1 MKTTITLQEY
11 LSKGKTF
18 VIPDYQRGY
27 IWGQEGRS
35 KTNAVEYLMNDLI
48 QRYENRFEVFL
59 QGVTVTEYEDEIIL
73 IDGQQRTTFLYL
85 LLKWLGYSEKF
96 DIMYKVR
103 EASSKFLKE
112 LNLEDIEADENEPY
126 QDHYFFKKTLRII
139 ADKLQDIDKEAFLDF
154 VLKNV
159 IFLYINVPNEEQAKR
174 VFTMMNGNKAVMKQ
188 EEIIKAEILRL
199 ASLSEEKS
207 GGIAHEWE
215 LNVLRSRYAREWDK
229 WLHWWN
235 REDVKRLFKCDNTM
249 GLLIST
255 YLSMKTK
262 EVLNFESFRNSCLP
276 NGTPYDAKMAFDGL
290 RRLQKQF
297 EDAFTNPITHNQIG
311 AILLIM
317 REDDERKFVQ
327 HYFVN
332 KQNDEKALKDYYML
346 AFLGMTH
353 DEIIN
358 IKKGAKSFSEK
369 YENTWN
375 ALNDDF
381 LYIQNKEKAFRFLL
395 RLNIDE
401 DIKQERAFIFDIWSN
416 RSLEHIY
423 PKSKVGHQ
431 DEEGKWFRGDDEECS
446 EEDITLKRED
456 ITTADGLTTTEHSI
470 GNLVLLYRNENS
482 KFNNSDF
489 EEKKIM
495 FFNPSRKELFKSRHL
510 LHTICVFAERGSWN
524 GAAIS
529 ENKKAMIDKF
539 EKDYKELK
547 EKYDE

>member
-1 MKTTITLQEY
+1 MKSTITLQEY

-48 QRYENRFEVFL
+48 QRYENGFEVFL

-139 ADKLQDIDKEAFLDF
+139 ADKLQDIDKEAFLAF
-154 VLKNV
+154 VLKKV
-159 IFLYINVPNEEQAKR
+159 TFLYINVPNEEQAKR
-174 VFTMMNGNKAVMKQ
+174 VFTMMNGNKAVMQQ

-235 REDVKRLFKCDNTM
+235 REDVKRLFRCDNTM

-297 EDAFTNPITHNQIG
+297 EDAFNNPVTHNQIG

-317 REDDERKFVQ
+317 EEDNRRKFVQ
-327 HYFVN
+327 HYFAN
-332 KQNDEKALKDYYML
+332 KQNDEK
-346 AFLGMTH
+346 
-353 DEIIN
+353 
-358 IKKGAKSFSEK
+358 
-369 YENTWN
+369 
-375 ALNDDF
+375 
-381 LYIQNKEKAFRFLL
+381 
-395 RLNIDE
+395 
-401 DIKQERAFIFDIWSN
+401 
-416 RSLEHIY
+416 
-423 PKSKVGHQ
+423 P
-431 DEEGKWFRGDDEECS
+431 
-446 EEDITLKRED
+446 
-456 ITTADGLTTTEHSI
+456 
-470 GNLVLLYRNENS
+470 
-482 KFNNSDF
+482 
-489 EEKKIM
+489 
-495 FFNPSRKELFKSRHL
+495 
-510 LHTICVFAERGSWN
+510 
-524 GAAIS
+524 
-529 ENKKAMIDKF
+529 
-539 EKDYKELK
+539 
-547 EKYDE
+547 

>member
-1 MKTTITLQEY
+1 MKSTITLQEY
-11 LSKGKTF
+11 LSKGETF

-35 KTNAVEYLMNDLI
+35 KTNAVEHLMNDLI
-48 QRYENRFEVFL
+48 LRYKNGFEVFL
-59 QGVTVTEYEDEIIL
+59 QGVTVTEDKREIIL

-112 LNLEDIEADENEPY
+112 LNLEDIETDENELY
-126 QDHYFFKKTLRII
+126 NHIFYFKNKLRII
-139 ADKLQDIDKEAFLDF
+139 ADKLQDIDKKAFLAF
-154 VLKNV
+154 VLEKV
-159 IFLYINVPNEEQAKR
+159 TFLYINVPNEEQAKR
-174 VFTMMNGNKAVMKQ
+174 VFTMMNGNKAVMQQ

-199 ASLSEEKS
+199 ASLGEEKS

-235 REDVKRLFKCDNTM
+235 REDVKRLFRCDNTM

-276 NGTPYDAKMAFDGL
+276 NGTPNDAKMAFDGL

-297 EDAFTNPITHNQIG
+297 EDAFNNPVTHNQIG

-317 REDDERKFVQ
+317 SKDDRRKFIP
-327 HYFVN
+327 HYFAN

-353 DEIIN
+353 EEIIE
-358 IKKGAKSFSEK
+358 KKAKNFSEK
-369 YENTWN
+369 YENTLK

-381 LYIQNKEKAFRFLL
+381 LYIQNSEKAFQFLL

-431 DEEGKWFRGDDEECS
+431 NEAGKWFRGDDKECS
-446 EEDITLKRED
+446 EKDITLKRED
-456 ITTADGLTTTEHSI
+456 ITTADGFTTTEHSI
-470 GNLVLLYRNENS
+470 GNLVLLYKNENS
-482 KFNNSDF
+482 MFNNSDF
-489 EEKKIM
+489 EEKKRM

-510 LHTICVFAERGSWN
+510 LHTICVFAERGCWN
-524 GAAIS
+524 GTAIA
-529 ENKKAMIDKF
+529 ENKRAMIKRF
-539 EKDYKELK
+539 ENDNQELK
-547 EKYDE
+547 EKYGE

>member
-1 MKTTITLQEY
+1 MKSTITLQEY

-35 KTNAVEYLMNDLI
+35 KTNAVEHLMNDLI
-48 QRYENRFEVFL
+48 LRYKNGFEVFL
-59 QGVTVTEYEDEIIL
+59 QGVTVTEDKREIIL

-96 DIMYKVR
+96 DIMHKVR

-112 LNLEDIEADENEPY
+112 LNLEDIEADENELY

-139 ADKLQDIDKEAFLDF
+139 ADKLQDIDKEAFLAF
-154 VLKNV
+154 VLKKV
-159 IFLYINVPNEEQAKR
+159 TFLYINVPNEEQAKR
-174 VFTMMNGNKAVMKQ
+174 VFTMMNGNKAVMQQ

-235 REDVKRLFKCDNTM
+235 REDVKRLFRCDNTM

-255 YLSMKTK
+255 YLLMKEK
-262 EVLNFESFRNSCLP
+262 EVLNFESFRNTCLP
-276 NGTPYDAKMAFDGL
+276 NGTPNDAKMAFDGL

-297 EDAFTNPITHNQIG
+297 EDAFNNPVTHNQIG

-317 REDDERKFVQ
+317 SKDDRRKFIQ
-327 HYFVN
+327 HYFAN

-353 DEIIN
+353 EEIIE
-358 IKKGAKSFSEK
+358 KKAKNFSEK
-369 YENTWN
+369 YENTLK

-381 LYIQNKEKAFRFLL
+381 LYIQNSEKAFQFLL

-431 DEEGKWFRGDDEECS
+431 NEAGKWFRGDDKECS
-446 EEDITLKRED
+446 EKDITLKRED
-456 ITTADGLTTTEHSI
+456 ITTTDGFTTTEHSI
-470 GNLVLLYRNENS
+470 GNLVLLYKNENS
-482 KFNNSDF
+482 MFNNSDF
-489 EEKKIM
+489 EEKKRM

-510 LHTICVFAERGSWN
+510 LHTICVFAERGDWN
-524 GAAIS
+524 GTAIA
-529 ENKKAMIDKF
+529 ENKRAMIKRF
-539 EKDYKELK
+539 ENDYQELK

>member
-1 MKTTITLQEY
+1 
-11 LSKGKTF
+11 
-18 VIPDYQRGY
+18 
-27 IWGQEGRS
+27 
-35 KTNAVEYLMNDLI
+35 LI
-48 QRYENRFEVFL
+48 QRYENGFEVFL
-59 QGVTVTEYEDEIIL
+59 QGVTVTEDGDEIIL

-139 ADKLQDIDKEAFLDF
+139 ADKLQDIDKKAFLAF
-154 VLKNV
+154 VLEKV
-159 IFLYINVPNEEQAKR
+159 TFLYINVPNEEQAKR
-174 VFTMMNGNKAVMKQ
+174 VFTMMNGNKAVMQQ

-199 ASLSEEKS
+199 ASLGEEKS

-235 REDVKRLFKCDNTM
+235 REDVKRLFRCDNTM

-276 NGTPYDAKMAFDGL
+276 NGTPNDAKMAFDGL

-297 EDAFTNPITHNQIG
+297 EDAFNNPVTHNQIG

-317 REDDERKFVQ
+317 SKDDRRKFIQ
-327 HYFVN
+327 HYFAN

-353 DEIIN
+353 EEIIE
-358 IKKGAKSFSEK
+358 KKAKNFSEK
-369 YENTWN
+369 YENTLK

-381 LYIQNKEKAFRFLL
+381 LYIQNSEKAFQFLL

-431 DEEGKWFRGDDEECS
+431 NEAGKWLRGDDKECS
-446 EEDITLKRED
+446 EKDITLKRED
-456 ITTADGLTTTEHSI
+456 ITTTDGFTTTEHSI
-470 GNLVLLYRNENS
+470 GNLVLLYKNENS
-482 KFNNSDF
+482 MFNNSDF
-489 EEKKIM
+489 EEKKRM

-510 LHTICVFAERGSWN
+510 LHTICVFAERGDWN
-524 GAAIS
+524 GTAIA
-529 ENKKAMIDKF
+529 ENKRAMIKRF
-539 EKDYKELK
+539 ENDYQELK

>member
-1 MKTTITLQEY
+1 MKSTITLQEY

-35 KTNAVEYLMNDLI
+35 KTNAVEHLMNDLI
-48 QRYENRFEVFL
+48 LRYKNGFEVFL
-59 QGVTVTEYEDEIIL
+59 QGVTVTEDKREIIL

-112 LNLEDIEADENEPY
+112 LNLEDIEADENELY

-139 ADKLQDIDKEAFLDF
+139 ADKLQDIDKEAFLAF
-154 VLKNV
+154 VLKKV
-159 IFLYINVPNEEQAKR
+159 TFLYINVPNEEQAKR
-174 VFTMMNGNKAVMKQ
+174 VFTMMNGNKAVMQQ

-235 REDVKRLFKCDNTM
+235 REDVKRLFRCDNTM

-255 YLSMKTK
+255 YLLMKEK
-262 EVLNFESFRNSCLP
+262 EVLNFESFRNTCLP
-276 NGTPYDAKMAFDGL
+276 NGTPNDAKMAFDGL

-297 EDAFTNPITHNQIG
+297 EDAFNNPVTHNQIG

-317 REDDERKFVQ
+317 SKDDRRKFIQ
-327 HYFVN
+327 HYFAN

-353 DEIIN
+353 EEIIE
-358 IKKGAKSFSEK
+358 KKAKNFSEK
-369 YENTWN
+369 YENTLK

-381 LYIQNKEKAFRFLL
+381 LYIQNSEKAFQFLL

-431 DEEGKWFRGDDEECS
+431 NEAGKWFRGDDKECS
-446 EEDITLKRED
+446 EKDITLKRED
-456 ITTADGLTTTEHSI
+456 ITTTDGFTTTEHSI
-470 GNLVLLYRNENS
+470 GNLVLLYKNENS
-482 KFNNSDF
+482 MFNNSDF
-489 EEKKIM
+489 EEKKRM

-510 LHTICVFAERGSWN
+510 LHTICVFAERGDWN
-524 GAAIS
+524 GTAIAK
-529 ENKKAMIDKF
+529 NKRAMIKRF
-539 EKDYKELK
+539 ENDYQELK